1 MNRLAAAKNAIS
13 SAVGNLK
20 NRGAEKTGNVANAP
34 NAANA
39 ANANMSSTPN
49 YADIPTYT
57 AADKAKEIELDMEE
71 TKELQENSKIH
82 LEKRRVKAMERM
94 AKSNLKLFMLAFLKD
109 LSPYIV
115 LAFVILLIIS
125 ASKGGAMLRP
135 LKKIDAKRKKAFA
148 RAQSKWQRLKR
159 WIKTKLAWLIRLL
172 TPSYRVR
179 LFLKMF
185 TPFGG
190 KSSQIP
196 RQRIMSGRCD
206 NHRWIQITD
215 KDKIDLNTDGKRGYC
230 FSSIRPED
238 IEWELDVSKMPD
250 YNDLPQQTRK
260 NMQSKMKIIIPF
272 DKEDSVRDGNTFFV
286 PRCDKAYYKDAKDAK
301 GKPVPA
307 SLLEDTGT
315 TCKLASYPFVK
326 GSYSENDVSKGQFIN
341 KKKW

>member
-1 MNRLAAAKNAIS
+1 MKKIAALKNAAMS
-13 SAVGNLK
+13 KLG
-20 NRGAEKTGNVANAP
+20 NRGKAA

-39 ANANMSSTPN
+39 ANVANAADVNANVSSVPN

-57 AADKAKEIELDMEE
+57 AADKAKEMELEMEE
-71 TKELQENSKIH
+71 ARELQENSKIH

-94 AKSNLKLFMLAFLKD
+94 AKSNLRLFMLAFLKD

-125 ASKGGAMLRP
+125 ASKGSALLRP

-148 RAQSKWQRLKR
+148 KAQSRWQRLKR
-159 WIKTKLAWLIRLL
+159 WIKAKLTWLIRLL

-179 LFLKMF
+179 LFLRMF

-190 KSSQIP
+190 KGSQIP

-206 NHRWIQITD
+206 NHRWIQIDD
-215 KDKIDLNTDGKRGYC
+215 KNHIQLDADGRRGYC

-250 YNDLPQQTRK
+250 FNDLPERTRK
-260 NMQSKMKIIIPF
+260 NMQSKMKIVIPF
-272 DKEDSVRDGNTFFV
+272 DKENTVKDGNTFFV
-286 PRCDKAYYKDAKDAK
+286 PRCDKAYYKDAKDGQ
-301 GKPVPA
+301 GKPLPA
-307 SLLEDTGT
+307 TLLEDTGT
-315 TCKLASYPFVK
+315 SCKLASYPFVK
-326 GSYSENDVSKGQFIN
+326 GSYSENGLTKGQFIN